1 MILVRNMSCNEID
14 TLFGSTNTVE
24 SGTVDSGDN
33 VESQEYSGMRTSR
46 TIPYVFFIRLYFA
59 KESITRSGI
68 NQT

>member
-1 MILVRNMSCNEID
+1 MMIGFGYTVILVRNMSCNEID

-46 TIPYVFFIRLYFA
+46 TIPYVFFDSFILC
-59 KESITRSGI
+59 
-68 NQT
+68 